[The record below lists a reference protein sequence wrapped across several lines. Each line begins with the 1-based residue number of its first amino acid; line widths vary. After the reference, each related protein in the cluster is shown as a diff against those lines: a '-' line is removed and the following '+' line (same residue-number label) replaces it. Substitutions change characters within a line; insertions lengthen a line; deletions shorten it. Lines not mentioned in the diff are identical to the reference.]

1 MQVTQARL
9 GLTERKYQNT
19 LFLKITGLH
28 ATSTPFSPTQ
38 SSLHLRFFRSSVSV
52 ALRNLNISTSALHSS
67 VLQTEIFLSAA
78 SASGKLCIPPLVGA
92 VRKMNLFRDRPTPRS
107 SSVSSTAGATWGDLG
122 HPGSVTPPGC
132 RHSHRAKPRE
142 ATSHSTSPH
151 LSSALWWAVK

>member
-1 MQVTQARL
+1 MLGESASHSGQAGSDR
-9 GLTERKYQNT
+9 EKISKY
-19 LFLKITGLH
+19 
-28 ATSTPFSPTQ
+28 
-38 SSLHLRFFRSSVSV
+38 SVSKDNGTPRHINTFLSHPV
-52 ALRNLNISTSALHSS
+52 QPSPEIFLIFRNLNISTSALHSS

-142 ATSHSTSPH
+142 ATSHSTSAH